1 MTRVRP
7 YVGDEFGGSLEVC
20 VGADTA
26 CVSGRDVDELT
37 GGFAAEWAEEEGVR
51 AEWGMIRRR
60 VVTRIG
66 EVGRMDVE
74 TFTDG
79 SATWACISRDD
90 CLPHQ
95 FTASSPDPK
104 RGKARSELY
113 IRDAAL
119 ARFET

>member
-1 MTRVRP
+1 MTRVCPHVR
-7 YVGDEFGGSLEVC
+7 DEFGGSLEEC

-26 CVSGRDVDELT
+26 CLGGGDVDELT
-37 GGFAAEWAEEEGVR
+37 GGFAAEWTEEEGVWV
-51 AEWGMIRRR
+51 EWGMIRWR
-60 VVTRIG
+60 VVTRVG
-66 EVGRMDVE
+66 KVGRMDVK

-79 SATWACISRDD
+79 SATRAGFGMDD